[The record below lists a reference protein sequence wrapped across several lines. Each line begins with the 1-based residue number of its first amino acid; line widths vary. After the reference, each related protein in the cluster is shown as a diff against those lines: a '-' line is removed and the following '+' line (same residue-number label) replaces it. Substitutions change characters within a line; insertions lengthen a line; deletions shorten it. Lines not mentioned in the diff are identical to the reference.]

1 MKLDLKTGIALAT
14 LLFTLSGFYYTTNS
28 RLEEAEFEI
37 LRLQKQVG
45 VLERGNKRLNKKL
58 NEHAAQESHTK

>member
-45 VLERGNKRLNKKL
+45 VLERANKRLNKKL

>member
-14 LLFTLSGFYYTTNS
+14 LLFTISGFYYTTNS
-28 RLEEAEFEI
+28 RLKEAEFEI

-58 NEHAAQESHTK
+58 NEHVAKESHNK